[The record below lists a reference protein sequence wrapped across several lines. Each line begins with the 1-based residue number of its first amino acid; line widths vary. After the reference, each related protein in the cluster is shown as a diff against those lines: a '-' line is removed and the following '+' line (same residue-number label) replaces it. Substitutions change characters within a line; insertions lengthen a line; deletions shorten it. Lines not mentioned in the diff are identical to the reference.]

1 MAVEAARVARLREV
15 ALVARRSALVVKPAH
30 VLDAVGDQKE
40 SSKDVTLARRHLVA
54 AASSKW

>member
-1 MAVEAARVARLREV
+1 MAVKAATSRLREV
-15 ALVARRSALVVKPAH
+15 ALVARLSPLVVKPAH

-54 AASSKW
+54 AASGKW

>member
-1 MAVEAARVARLREV
+1 MAAEATTPRLREV
-15 ALVARRSALVVKPAH
+15 ALVARLSPLVVKPAH

>member
-1 MAVEAARVARLREV
+1 MAVKAATSRLREV
-15 ALVARRSALVVKPAH
+15 ALVARLSPLVVKPAH

-40 SSKDVTLARRHLVA
+40 CAKDVTLARRHLVA